1 MWPAVTARDRTEN
14 TATIAAHFHPSFP
27 VVLDP
32 GVRRLGS
39 IGCLS
44 SHREGSCAQVGAG
57 KMVTWSPEGS
67 LREDLEESHRVFQIL
82 LHS

>member
-1 MWPAVTARDRTEN
+1 M
-14 TATIAAHFHPSFP
+14 
-27 VVLDP
+27 
-32 GVRRLGS
+32 GS